1 MKKRGGVADAFKP
14 EAKIK
19 RGIRRHFTKL
29 GFAKSQDGTLVLPGT
44 GKDVVRRLHSGQRHE
59 KLEAGK
65 KFIERTLPK
74 LLRHFADG
82 AEIDPSRIRLSL
94 RRVESDTVE
103 ADLFRLAT
111 LTWSVPVSAGFGRRM
126 RYLVWDEAHDRVAGV
141 IALGDPVFNL
151 SVRDNH
157 IGWTVGDR
165 SSRLVNLLD
174 AYVLGAVP
182 PYSHLLGG
190 KAVACLVRSRDI
202 FDDFQSTY
210 GDTVGIISKKAKFA
224 NLLVVTTTSSMGK
237 SSIYNR
243 LKLDETQYFTP
254 IGYTVGWG
262 HFHITDALFDEMR
275 EYLRLIGHRYA
286 DHHQFG
292 QGPNWRLR
300 TIRAALGELGIN
312 EMVLRHGIQ
321 REVFISTLA
330 ANATEILRTGTGA
343 PDISGLRTASEI
355 SDLARERWMVPRA
368 SRREDYRAW
377 RKTGIAGL
385 IRGSTLI
392 AEESGAAT
400 DAQGRTGRDAG

>member
-1 MKKRGGVADAFKP
+1 MADAFKP
-14 EAKIK
+14 EAKLK
-19 RGIRRHFTKL
+19 RSIRRHFTKL
-29 GFAKSQDGTLVLPGT
+29 GFAKSQDGTLILPGT
-44 GKDVVRRLHSGQRHE
+44 GKDVVRRLHAGQRNE

-65 KFIERTLPK
+65 NFLARALPK
-74 LLRHFADG
+74 HLQYFADG

-94 RRVESDTVE
+94 RRVKSDTVE

-190 KAVACLVRSRDI
+190 KAVACLVRSKDI
-202 FDDFQSTY
+202 FDDFRSTY
-210 GDTVGIISKKAKFA
+210 GDTVGIISKKAKSA

-237 SSIYNR
+237 SSVYNR
-243 LKLDETQYFTP
+243 LKLDGTQYFTP
-254 IGYTVGWG
+254 VGYTVGWG

-275 EYLRLIGHRYA
+275 EYLRMISHRYA

-330 ANATEILRTGTGA
+330 TNAAEILKTGTGT
-343 PDISGLRTASEI
+343 PDVSGLRTASEI
-355 SDLARERWMVPRA
+355 SDMARERWMVPRA

-377 RKTGIAGL
+377 RKTGIADL
-385 IRGSTLI
+385 IQGSTVI
-392 AEESGAAT
+392 AQESNAAS
-400 DAQGRTGRDAG
+400 DAQGWTGRDAG